1 MFEYLIVEDLAKEI
15 KEAKETN
22 NLERERILKGLSRLY
37 SICLNIEKIMKDY
50 DDSVEFD
57 EIRKFFSF
65 VGQIFCNTIENYI
78 DKKKIDIKRIETV
91 LDCLI
96 YDYAFCGQGW
106 DGQGNRSL
114 YLEKCDFKDGEDY
127 EFLDIPVPITKT
139 DEWYDNL
146 KSINNR

>member
-22 NLERERILKGLSRLY
+22 NLERERILKGFSRLY
-37 SICLNIEKIMKDY
+37 SIFLNIYKIMDDY
-50 DDSVEFD
+50 EDCEEFD
-57 EIRKFFSF
+57 EIRTFYCY
-65 VGQIFCNTIENYI
+65 VTQIFCDYLEKYI
-78 DKKKIDIKRIETV
+78 NGRKISLERIKSILNSLV
-91 LDCLI
+91 

-127 EFLDIPVPITKT
+127 EFLDIPVPIIKT
-139 DEWYDNL
+139 DEWYDKL
-146 KSINNR
+146 KSINSR